1 MADVKISALTN
12 LGTTPDNTDELVIVN
27 QDGGGAGVPR
37 TEKITVSDLLSG
49 VGSALTVTDGGSVTE
64 ADVSQV
70 TVGTGLEL
78 VDDVTN
84 GHVTINNTVTDTNTT
99 YDLASAQNGTNAT
112 ITLSGS
118 DATSDVVTLAAG
130 SNVTLT
136 DNGSNQ
142 ITIDAATGGS
152 ATTINNNADNR
163 IITGSGTANTLE
175 GEANLTYNG
184 QLLDIK
190 NDGTDQSEIRL
201 YCESSNA
208 HYVGIAGSPH
218 AGAASHILQLPLQPG
233 TAGQVLSIDSVNG
246 STQQLIFSDVS
257 VSALTGQAVS
267 YEVSADA
274 LDTAGE
280 YEGQVLKIGSDTDL
294 VAGNLY
300 YWNNTSWDPADN
312 NAASTAEGPLGIAL
326 GANSATDGVLTQG
339 VYYYTSPPGSAGS
352 LLYLGTSG
360 GFTAAA
366 PVTNGKILRVL
377 GQRLDA
383 NKVLFQPSQD
393 YVELG
398 TPTGNITIVG
408 QEVDFAT
415 SDTALDT
422 AGEAEGTVVKFGTG
436 TTVAGKVYV
445 YQGTAWAEADA
456 TGEATTKGLLGLALG
471 EAPATDG
478 MLTNGLGYLSAVPT
492 AGSDGDVLYLSDT
505 ATGTLTAT
513 QPADSTDFVRV
524 AGYQV
529 GTQKVYFS
537 PSQDYIDLA

>member
-64 ADVSQV
+64 TDVSQV

-99 YDLASAQNGTNAT
+99 YTVDTAAGGSNDAT
-112 ITLSGS
+112 ITLTGS
-118 DATSDVVTLAAG
+118 DASTDSVTLAGSGDVTITEAG
-130 SNVTLT
+130 DT
-136 DNGSNQ
+136 
-142 ITIDAATGGS
+142 ITISATS
-152 ATTINNNADNR
+152 AGTTINNNADNR

-201 YCESSNA
+201 YCENSNA

-218 AGAASHILQLPLQPG
+218 AGASDHVLQLPLQPG

-246 STQQLIFSDVS
+246 ITQQLIFSDVS
-257 VSALTGQAVS
+257 ASALTGQAVS

-422 AGEAEGTVVKFGTG
+422 AGEGEGTVVKIGSDVVVKG
-436 TTVAGKVYV
+436 DVYYYGASGWAAANAG
-445 YQGTAWAEADA
+445 AES
-456 TGEATTKGLLGLALG
+456 TTKGLVGVALDTTS
-471 EAPATDG
+471 ATG
-478 MLTNGLGYLSAVPT
+478 MLTEGVIKLASTPLGASPAV
-492 AGSDGDVLYLSDT
+492 GDVLYLSTTNGELTVDVP
-505 ATGTLTAT
+505 TG
-513 QPADSTDFVRV
+513 STEYVRV
-524 AGYQV
+524 MGYYL
-529 GTQKVYFS
+529 GSDKAYFS

>member
-12 LGTTPDNTDELVIVN
+12 LGATPANDDELVIVDK
-27 QDGGGAGVPR
+27 DGGGASGTTKRV
-37 TEKITVSDLLSG
+37 TVSDLLSG
-49 VGSALTVTDGGSVTE
+49 VGSALTVTDGVSPVS
-64 ADVSQV
+64 DVSQI
-70 TVGTGLEL
+70 TVAGDITLTDDTGGL
-78 VDDVTN
+78 
-84 GHVTINNTVTDTNTT
+84 VTISATDTT
-99 YDLASAQNGTNAT
+99 YT
-112 ITLSGS
+112 ITTVDSGD
-118 DATSDVVTLAAG
+118 DALIRLNDGSTNDDITIAAG
-130 SNVTLT
+130 S
-136 DNGSNQ
+136 G
-142 ITIDAATGGS
+142 ITIDHTTDTITISAAAG
-152 ATTINNNADNR
+152 TTINNNADNR
-163 IITGSGTANTLE
+163 LITGSGTANTLE
-175 GEANLTYNG
+175 GEANLTYDG

-208 HYVGIAGSPH
+208 HYVGIAGAPD

-233 TAGQVLSIDSVNG
+233 TAGQVLSVDSVNG

-257 VSALTGQAVS
+257 AAALTGQVVS
-267 YEVSADA
+267 YEVSSDA

-280 YEGQVLKIGSDTDL
+280 YEGQVVKIGSDTDL
-294 VAGNLY
+294 VAGDLY
-300 YWNNTSWDPADN
+300 YWSGTSWDVADN
-312 NAASTAEGPLGIAL
+312 SAESTAKGPLGIAL
-326 GANSATDGVLTQG
+326 GANSATNGVLTQG
-339 VYYYTSPPGSAGS
+339 VYYYASPPGSNGS
-352 LLYLGTSG
+352 LLYLGTTG
-360 GFTAAA
+360 DFTAAA

-398 TPTGNITIVG
+398 TPTGSVTVVG

-436 TTVAGKVYV
+436 TTAPGKVYV

-471 EAPATDG
+471 TAPATDG
-478 MLTNGLGYLSAVPT
+478 MLTNGLGYLSAAPT

-529 GTQKVYFS
+529 GAQKVYFS

>member
-1 MADVKISALTN
+1 M
-12 LGTTPDNTDELVIVN
+12 
-27 QDGGGAGVPR
+27 
-37 TEKITVSDLLSG
+37 
-49 VGSALTVTDGGSVTE
+49 SV
-64 ADVSQV
+64 
-70 TVGTGLEL
+70 
-78 VDDVTN
+78 
-84 GHVTINNTVTDTNTT
+84 
-99 YDLASAQNGTNAT
+99 
-112 ITLSGS
+112 
-118 DATSDVVTLAAG
+118 
-130 SNVTLT
+130 
-136 DNGSNQ
+136 
-142 ITIDAATGGS
+142 
-152 ATTINNNADNR
+152 
-163 IITGSGTANTLE
+163 
-175 GEANLTYNG
+175 
-184 QLLDIK
+184 
-190 NDGTDQSEIRL
+190 
-201 YCESSNA
+201 
-208 HYVGIAGSPH
+208 
-218 AGAASHILQLPLQPG
+218 
-233 TAGQVLSIDSVNG
+233 DSVNG
-246 STQQLIFSDVS
+246 STQQLIFSDIS
-257 VSALTGQAVS
+257 ASALTGQAVS

-280 YEGQVLKIGSDTDL
+280 YEGQILKIGSDTDL

-300 YWNNTSWDPADN
+300 YWNNTSWDLADN

-326 GANSATDGVLTQG
+326 GTNSATDGVLTQG

-377 GQRLDA
+377 GQNLDG
-383 NKVLFQPSQD
+383 NKILFQPSQD

-471 EAPATDG
+471 TAPATDG
-478 MLTNGLGYLSAVPT
+478 MLTNGLGYLSAAPT
-492 AGSDGDVLYLSDT
+492 AGSDGAVLYLSDT

>member
-37 TEKITVSDLLSG
+37 TEKVTVSDLLSG

-70 TVGTGLEL
+70 TIGTGLEL
-78 VDDVTN
+78 VDDATN

-99 YDLASAQNGTNAT
+99 YTVDTAAGGSNDAT
-112 ITLSGS
+112 ITLTGS
-118 DATSDVVTLAAG
+118 DASTDSVTLAGSGDVTITEAG
-130 SNVTLT
+130 DT
-136 DNGSNQ
+136 
-142 ITIDAATGGS
+142 ITISATSSG
-152 ATTINNNADNR
+152 TTINNNADNR
-163 IITGSGTANTLE
+163 VITGSGTANTLE
-175 GEANLTYNG
+175 GEANLTYDG

-233 TAGQVLSIDSVNG
+233 TAGQALSIDSVNG

-257 VSALTGQAVS
+257 ASSLTGQAVS

-280 YEGQVLKIGSDTDL
+280 YEGQILKIGSDTDL

-312 NAASTAEGPLGIAL
+312 SAASTAEGPLGIAL

-377 GQRLDA
+377 GQNLDG
-383 NKVLFQPSQD
+383 NKILFQPSQD

-422 AGEAEGTVVKFGTG
+422 AGESEGTVVKFGTG

-471 EAPATDG
+471 EVPATDG
-478 MLTNGLGYLSAVPT
+478 MLTNGLGYLSAAPT
-492 AGSDGDVLYLSDT
+492 AGSDGSVLYLSDT
-505 ATGTLTAT
+505 TTGTLTAT

>member
-64 ADVSQV
+64 TDVSQV

-99 YDLASAQNGTNAT
+99 YTVDTAAGGSNDAT
-112 ITLSGS
+112 ITLTGS
-118 DATSDVVTLAAG
+118 DASTDSVTLAGSGDVTITEAG
-130 SNVTLT
+130 DT
-136 DNGSNQ
+136 
-142 ITIDAATGGS
+142 ITISATS
-152 ATTINNNADNR
+152 AGTTINNNADNR

-201 YCESSNA
+201 YCENSNA

-218 AGAASHILQLPLQPG
+218 AGASDHVLQLPLQPG

-246 STQQLIFSDVS
+246 ITQQLIFSDVS
-257 VSALTGQAVS
+257 ASALTGQAVS

-422 AGEAEGTVVKFGTG
+422 AGESEGTVVKFGTG

-471 EAPATDG
+471 TAPATDG
-478 MLTNGLGYLSAVPT
+478 MLTNGLGYLSAAPT
-492 AGSDGDVLYLSDT
+492 AGSDGSVLYLSDT

>member
-37 TEKITVSDLLSG
+37 TEKVTVSDLLSG

-70 TVGTGLEL
+70 TIGTGLEL
-78 VDDVTN
+78 VDDATN

-99 YDLASAQNGTNAT
+99 YTVDTAAGGSNDAT
-112 ITLSGS
+112 ITLTGS
-118 DATSDVVTLAAG
+118 DASTDSVTLAGSGDVTITEAG
-130 SNVTLT
+130 DT
-136 DNGSNQ
+136 
-142 ITIDAATGGS
+142 ITISATSSG
-152 ATTINNNADNR
+152 TTINNNADNR
-163 IITGSGTANTLE
+163 VITGSGTANTLE
-175 GEANLTYNG
+175 GEANLTYDG

-233 TAGQVLSIDSVNG
+233 TAGQALSIDSVNG

-257 VSALTGQAVS
+257 ASALTGQAVS

-280 YEGQVLKIGSDTDL
+280 YEGQILKIGSDADL

-312 NAASTAEGPLGIAL
+312 SAASTAEGPLGIAL

-377 GQRLDA
+377 GQNLDG
-383 NKVLFQPSQD
+383 NKILFQPSQD

-422 AGEAEGTVVKFGTG
+422 AGESEGTVVKFGTG

-471 EAPATDG
+471 TAPATDG
-478 MLTNGLGYLSAVPT
+478 MLTNGLGYLSAAPT
-492 AGSDGDVLYLSDT
+492 AGSDGSVLYLSDT

>member
-37 TEKITVSDLLSG
+37 TEKVTVSDLLSG

-70 TVGTGLEL
+70 TIGTGLEL
-78 VDDVTN
+78 VDDATN

-99 YDLASAQNGTNAT
+99 YTVDTAAGGSNDAT
-112 ITLSGS
+112 ITLTGS
-118 DATSDVVTLAAG
+118 DASTDSVTLAGSGDVTITEAG
-130 SNVTLT
+130 DT
-136 DNGSNQ
+136 
-142 ITIDAATGGS
+142 ITISATSSG
-152 ATTINNNADNR
+152 TTINNNADNR
-163 IITGSGTANTLE
+163 VITGSGTANTLE
-175 GEANLTYNG
+175 GEANLTYDG

-233 TAGQVLSIDSVNG
+233 TAGQALSIDSVNG

-257 VSALTGQAVS
+257 ASSLTGQAVS

-280 YEGQVLKIGSDTDL
+280 YEGQILKIGSDADL

-312 NAASTAEGPLGIAL
+312 SAASTAEGPLGIAL

-377 GQRLDA
+377 GQNLDG
-383 NKVLFQPSQD
+383 NKILFQPSQD

-422 AGEAEGTVVKFGTG
+422 AGESEGTVVKFGTG

-471 EAPATDG
+471 TAPATDG
-478 MLTNGLGYLSAVPT
+478 MLTNGLGYLSAAPT
-492 AGSDGDVLYLSDT
+492 AGSDGSVLYLSDT

>member
-37 TEKITVSDLLSG
+37 TEKVTVSDLLSG

-70 TVGTGLEL
+70 TIGTGLEL
-78 VDDVTN
+78 VDDATN

-99 YDLASAQNGTNAT
+99 YTVDTAAGGSNDAT
-112 ITLSGS
+112 ITLTGS
-118 DATSDVVTLAAG
+118 DASTDSVTLAGSGDVTITEAG
-130 SNVTLT
+130 DT
-136 DNGSNQ
+136 
-142 ITIDAATGGS
+142 ITISATSSG
-152 ATTINNNADNR
+152 TTINNNADNR
-163 IITGSGTANTLE
+163 VITGSGTANTLE
-175 GEANLTYNG
+175 GEANLTYDG

-233 TAGQVLSIDSVNG
+233 TAGQALSIDSVNG

-257 VSALTGQAVS
+257 ASSLTGQAVS

-280 YEGQVLKIGSDTDL
+280 YEGQILKIGSDTDL

-312 NAASTAEGPLGIAL
+312 SAASTAEGPLGIAL

-377 GQRLDA
+377 GQNLDG
-383 NKVLFQPSQD
+383 NKILFQPSQD

-422 AGEAEGTVVKFGTG
+422 AGESEGTVVKFGTG

-471 EAPATDG
+471 TAPATDG
-478 MLTNGLGYLSAVPT
+478 MLTNGLGYLSAAPT
-492 AGSDGDVLYLSDT
+492 AGSDGSVLYLSDT

>member
-12 LGTTPDNTDELVIVN
+12 LGATPANDDELVIVDK
-27 QDGGGAGVPR
+27 DGGGASGTTKRV
-37 TEKITVSDLLSG
+37 TVSDLLSG
-49 VGSALTVTDGGSVTE
+49 VGSALTVTDGVSPVS
-64 ADVSQV
+64 DVSQI
-70 TVGTGLEL
+70 TVAGDITLTDDTGGL
-78 VDDVTN
+78 
-84 GHVTINNTVTDTNTT
+84 VTISATDTT
-99 YDLASAQNGTNAT
+99 YT
-112 ITLSGS
+112 ITTVDSGD
-118 DATSDVVTLAAG
+118 DALIRLNDGSTNDDITIAAG
-130 SNVTLT
+130 S
-136 DNGSNQ
+136 G
-142 ITIDAATGGS
+142 ITIDHTTDTITIS
-152 ATTINNNADNR
+152 A
-163 IITGSGTANTLE
+163 
-175 GEANLTYNG
+175 
-184 QLLDIK
+184 
-190 NDGTDQSEIRL
+190 
-201 YCESSNA
+201 
-208 HYVGIAGSPH
+208 
-218 AGAASHILQLPLQPG
+218 
-233 TAGQVLSIDSVNG
+233 
-246 STQQLIFSDVS
+246 
-257 VSALTGQAVS
+257 SALTGQAVS

-280 YEGQVLKIGSDTDL
+280 YEGQILKIGSDTDL

-312 NAASTAEGPLGIAL
+312 NAAGTAEGPLGIAL
-326 GANSATDGVLTQG
+326 GTNSATDGVLTQG

-377 GQRLDA
+377 GQNLDG
-383 NKVLFQPSQD
+383 NKILFQPSQD

-471 EAPATDG
+471 TAPATDG
-478 MLTNGLGYLSAVPT
+478 MLTNGLGYLSAAPT
-492 AGSDGDVLYLSDT
+492 AGSDGAVLYLSDT

>member
-12 LGTTPDNTDELVIVN
+12 LGATPANDDELVIVDK
-27 QDGGGAGVPR
+27 DGGGASGTTKRV
-37 TEKITVSDLLSG
+37 TVSDLLSG
-49 VGSALTVTDGGSVTE
+49 VGSALTVTDGVSPVS
-64 ADVSQV
+64 DVSQI
-70 TVGTGLEL
+70 TVAGDITLTDDTGGL
-78 VDDVTN
+78 
-84 GHVTINNTVTDTNTT
+84 VTISATDTT
-99 YDLASAQNGTNAT
+99 YT
-112 ITLSGS
+112 ITTVDSGD
-118 DATSDVVTLAAG
+118 DALIRLNDGSTNDDITIAAG
-130 SNVTLT
+130 S
-136 DNGSNQ
+136 G
-142 ITIDAATGGS
+142 ITIDHTTDTITISAA
-152 ATTINNNADNR
+152 
-163 IITGSGTANTLE
+163 
-175 GEANLTYNG
+175 
-184 QLLDIK
+184 
-190 NDGTDQSEIRL
+190 
-201 YCESSNA
+201 
-208 HYVGIAGSPH
+208 
-218 AGAASHILQLPLQPG
+218 
-233 TAGQVLSIDSVNG
+233 
-246 STQQLIFSDVS
+246 
-257 VSALTGQAVS
+257 ALTSQVIS
-267 YEVSADA
+267 YEVSSDA

-280 YEGQVLKIGSDTDL
+280 YEGQVVKIGSDTDL
-294 VAGNLY
+294 VAGDLY
-300 YWNNTSWDPADN
+300 YWSGTSWDVADN
-312 NAASTAEGPLGIAL
+312 SAESTAKGPLGIAL
-326 GANSATDGVLTQG
+326 GANSATNGVLTQG
-339 VYYYTSPPGSAGS
+339 VYYYASPPGSNGS
-352 LLYLGTSG
+352 LLYLGTTG
-360 GFTAAA
+360 DFTAAA

-398 TPTGNITIVG
+398 TPTGSVTIVG

-471 EAPATDG
+471 TAPATDG
-478 MLTNGLGYLSAVPT
+478 MLTNGLGYLSAAPT

>member
-12 LGTTPDNTDELVIVN
+12 LGATPANDDELVIVDK
-27 QDGGGAGVPR
+27 DGGGASGTTKRV
-37 TEKITVSDLLSG
+37 TVSDLLSG
-49 VGSALTVTDGGSVTE
+49 VGSALTVTDGVSPVS
-64 ADVSQV
+64 DVSQI
-70 TVGTGLEL
+70 TVAGDITLTDDTGGL
-78 VDDVTN
+78 
-84 GHVTINNTVTDTNTT
+84 VTISATDTT
-99 YDLASAQNGTNAT
+99 YT
-112 ITLSGS
+112 ITTVDSGD
-118 DATSDVVTLAAG
+118 DALIRLNDGSTNDDITIAAG
-130 SNVTLT
+130 S
-136 DNGSNQ
+136 G
-142 ITIDAATGGS
+142 ITIDHTTDTITISAAAG
-152 ATTINNNADNR
+152 TTINNNADNR
-163 IITGSGTANTLE
+163 VITGSGTANTLE
-175 GEANLTYNG
+175 GEANFTYNG

-208 HYVGIAGSPH
+208 HYVGIAGAPN

-233 TAGQVLSIDSVNG
+233 TAGQVLSVDSVNG

-257 VSALTGQAVS
+257 ASALTGQAVS

-280 YEGQVLKIGSDTDL
+280 YEGQILKIGSDTDL

-312 NAASTAEGPLGIAL
+312 NAAGTSEGPLGIAL
-326 GANSATDGVLTQG
+326 GTNSATDGVLTQG

-377 GQRLDA
+377 GQNLDG
-383 NKVLFQPSQD
+383 NKILFQPSQD

-471 EAPATDG
+471 TAPATDG
-478 MLTNGLGYLSAVPT
+478 MLTNGLGYLSAAPT
-492 AGSDGDVLYLSDT
+492 AGSDGAVLYLSDT

-513 QPADSTDFVRV
+513 QPADSTEFVRV

-537 PSQDYIDLA
+537 PSQDWIKIA